1 METTDETAGKP
12 KRRGGWPKG
21 KPRKPPVEAQAPE
34 APLTEAPIH
43 VRLRLKD
50 YPADISFGCGR
61 RLVENGFHVF
71 IGPAKDNPYWETRR
85 EYAISQ
91 IVELEITEA
100 PKVYDYTPQMP
111 AVVQPSYVGT
121 TTTTDRGTA
130 TPTAPVIHS
139 AKKWAI
145 ERMAERDGTARVDAI
160 PGITFGESAG

>member
-111 AVVQPSYVGT
+111 AVVQPVEMPKT
-121 TTTTDRGTA
+121 Q
-130 TPTAPVIHS
+130 TAPVIHS

>member
-91 IVELEITEA
+91 IVEIEITEA
-100 PKVYDYTPQMP
+100 PKVYDYTPQIP
-111 AVVQPSYVGT
+111 LINPQPNRFTVEEPPK
-121 TTTTDRGTA
+121 A
-130 TPTAPVIHS
+130 QTAPVIHS